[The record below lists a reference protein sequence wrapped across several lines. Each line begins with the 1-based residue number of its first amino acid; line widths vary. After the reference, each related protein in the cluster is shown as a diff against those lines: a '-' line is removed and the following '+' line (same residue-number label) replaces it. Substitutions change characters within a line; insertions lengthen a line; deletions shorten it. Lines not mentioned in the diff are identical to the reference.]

1 MEETSPLKGF
11 NTRTRLAKDEGRR
24 IITILATPFFDFGRA
39 PPRGDE
45 FKPKGLV
52 EGTRAFGGGR

>member
-1 MEETSPLKGF
+1 MEVK
-11 NTRTRLAKDEGRR
+11 NTPRVGEF
-24 IITILATPFFDFGRA
+24 ITILATPFFDFGRA
-39 PPRGDE
+39 PPGGDG